1 MRTKKEGGCG
11 KAHVIR
17 SLLHGATYGKESDDF
32 YASVNMEEDLKL
44 FVTYFDEYN
53 KVKPVH

>member
-17 SLLHGATYGKESDDF
+17 SLLHGATYGKESDSERD
-32 YASVNMEEDLKL
+32 ASVSQSKITYDEDHGEDPLA
-44 FVTYFDEYN
+44 
-53 KVKPVH
+53 H